1 MSSRYNHKVVEKK
14 WQKIWSEKNVFKTVK
29 NKDKKKYYVL
39 EMFPYPSGKI
49 HMGHVRNYTLGDVV
63 ARYKKMQGYNVLHP
77 MGWDAF
83 GLPAENAAMTE
94 KKHPQSWTYQNIE
107 TMKNQLL
114 QMGLSLDW
122 EREIAT
128 CHPEY
133 YKHEQKFFIDMFKA
147 GLAYKKEA
155 EVNWDPIDKT
165 VLANEQVI
173 DGKGWRSGAIVEKK
187 KLSQWFLKISKYSDE
202 LLKGL
207 DSLTNWPNKVKIMQS
222 NWIGKSTG
230 AEINFKVSD
239 TKNGDSITVFT
250 TRPDTI
256 FGATFIALSTEHEL
270 VSKISKD
277 KKSLTRFINECEN
290 INSEKVKKGFDT
302 GLFVNHPF
310 IKGKK
315 LPIFIANFVLK
326 EYGLGAIF
334 GCPAHDQRDL
344 DFANE
349 FKIEVVPV
357 VKPHNINEEDFKIE
371 KEAYTDDGVIINS
384 AFLNGMNI
392 EEGKNIIINEIE
404 KKGIGKKKVNYKLRD
419 WGISRQRFWGCPIP
433 IIYRE
438 DGEVLAVEDSE
449 LPVKLPEIETFSESS
464 STLNNIPGWKETTC
478 KKTGMKA
485 YRETD
490 TFDTFFESSWYYY
503 RYCNSRLGEPFDRE
517 DIDYW
522 LPVDQYI
529 GGIEHAI
536 LHLLYSRF
544 FTKALRDLNY
554 FNLDEPFEGLFTQG
568 MVTHITYRN
577 KNGEWVEPK
586 NVESIDGKLVDNK
599 NIDVETGKVEK
610 MSKSKKNV
618 VDPNDIIDAFG
629 ADTARWFMLSD
640 SPPERDLQWSN
651 TGIAAS
657 YKFIN
662 RLYDLIEKL
671 NDYKSSSVDDFQ
683 IIEEL
688 KHIINQVT
696 ENIDAFQFNKSV
708 AKIYEFV
715 NVISEALSK
724 NKLSKENFKWSL
736 NKLSLILQPFV
747 PHISEEIW
755 SKIGGGSL
763 CINEAWPIEK
773 TTKKT
778 KIKIALQING
788 KTKDVIEVNEKLDKE
803 QIIKIVKNNNKIKKN
818 IIQKK
823 IIKEIYV
830 PNKIVNLVIS

>member
-14 WQKIWSEKNVFKTVK
+14 WQDVWSSNKVFQTSRDENKEKF
-29 NKDKKKYYVL
+29 YVL

-63 ARYKKMQGYNVLHP
+63 ARYKKMKGYNVLHP

-83 GLPAENAAMTE
+83 GLPAENAALTE
-94 KKHPQSWTYQNIE
+94 KKHPESWTYQNIK

-114 QMGLSLDW
+114 KMGLSLDW
-122 EREIAT
+122 DREIAT

-155 EVNWDPIDKT
+155 EVNWDPVDKT

-202 LLKGL
+202 LLEDL
-207 DSLTNWPNKVKIMQS
+207 NNLENWPNKVKIMQS
-222 NWIGKSTG
+222 NWIGKSVG
-230 AEINFKVSD
+230 AEIDFQISESE
-239 TKNGDSITVFT
+239 TKIKIFT

-256 FGATFIALSTEHEL
+256 YGATFLAISSDHEI
-270 VSKISKD
+270 VNKNVKNKD
-277 KKSLTRFINECEN
+277 DLKKFIKDCEKLN
-290 INSEKVKKGFDT
+290 PDKVKKGFDT

-310 IKGKK
+310 IKDKK
-315 LPIFIANFVLK
+315 LPVFVANFVLK

-344 DFANE
+344 DFARE
-349 FKIEVVPV
+349 YKLDVIPV
-357 VKPHNINEEDFKIE
+357 VKPTNISDNDFKIDL
-371 KEAYTDDGVIINS
+371 EAFTGEGIIINS
-384 AFLNGMNI
+384 HSINGL
-392 EEGKNIIINEIE
+392 EINEAKNEIIKE
-404 KKGIGKKKVNYKLRD
+404 LETKKIGRKKINYKLRD

-438 DGEVLAVEDSE
+438 DGEILSVEDNE
-449 LPVKLPEIETFSESS
+449 LPVRLPDIKNFTESS
-464 STLNNIPGWKETTC
+464 SALNNISDWKETVC
-478 KKTGMKA
+478 PKTGLKA
-485 YRETD
+485 IRETD
-490 TFDTFFESSWYYY
+490 TFDTFFESSWYYF
-503 RYCNSRLGEPFDRE
+503 RYCNARLDKPFDKK

-554 FNLDEPFEGLFTQG
+554 FNLNEPFKGLFTQG
-568 MVTHITYRN
+568 MVTHVTYRN
-577 KNGEWVEPK
+577 KNGDWIEPK
-586 NVESIDGKLVDNK
+586 NVERVNGVLKDNNK
-599 NIDVETGKVEK
+599 QDVETGKIEK

-618 VDPNDIIDAFG
+618 VDPNDIINAYG

-640 SPPERDLQWSN
+640 SPPERDLQWTD

-657 YKFIN
+657 FKFIN
-662 RLYDLIEKL
+662 KLYDLVEKFKNHKIENGEDPITINKI
-671 NDYKSSSVDDFQ
+671 K
-683 IIEEL
+683 I
-688 KHIINQVT
+688 IINEVS
-696 ENIDAFQFNKSV
+696 ENIESFQFNKSV

-715 NVISEALSK
+715 NILNDTLLKNRLSQ
-724 NKLSKENFKWSL
+724 ENFKWSL
-736 NKLSLILQPFV
+736 EKLAIILQPFV

-755 SKIGGGSL
+755 SNIGNKTL
-763 CINEAWPIEK
+763 CINENWTLEDVEK
-773 TTKKT
+773 HSEL
-778 KIKIALQING
+778 KIAIQING
-788 KTKDVIEVNEKLDKE
+788 KTKEIIEIGDKFSKEKILE
-803 QIIKIVKNNNKIKKN
+803 IVKDNDKIKKN
-818 IIQKK
+818 ILGKNIVR
-823 IIKEIYV
+823 EIYV
-830 PNKIVNLVIS
+830 PGKIVNLVIK